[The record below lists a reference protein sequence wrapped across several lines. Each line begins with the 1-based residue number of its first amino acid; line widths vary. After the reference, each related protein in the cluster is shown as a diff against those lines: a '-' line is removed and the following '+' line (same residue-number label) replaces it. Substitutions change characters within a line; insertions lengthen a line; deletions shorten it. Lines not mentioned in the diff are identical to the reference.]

1 MSRERMP
8 STSFLR
14 ARFMAVLLAAL
25 LVFTGLLPGAS
36 PLAFAQEAGVAAN
49 LNYSQWELDAKRAE
63 TALAEGRA
71 STLAFEQLRAQIV
84 DWRTRFTTAQTTNAA
99 RIETLNQ
106 QIAALGPPPEKDG
119 TEAPEIA
126 NRRKELNDQLALLK
140 APGLAAEEAL
150 RRAEGIIK
158 QIDQTVRERQADA
171 LLKLSPSPLNPVNW
185 PAGYAVLT
193 QGMKTLWQ
201 ETSQAWDNPA
211 RRTEFRNNLPA
222 ILAYLVVAGFLVLR
236 GPSFME
242 ALTRRLQA
250 GASMRARAL
259 VAAVVSVG
267 QIIVPVAGVA
277 LLVLAV
283 QSTGMTGLRS
293 GALIQAV
300 PFVAFTFFAARWLGT
315 MLFPAV
321 DDVDI
326 GLDLLPESR
335 AEGRFHAKMAG
346 VILGLEALRQAFIT
360 EVRPPL
366 SMAAQSVWAA
376 PLAILMALILFR
388 IGMLLRRHVA
398 SLTASQSAIGEDV
411 AFSNRLL
418 GSLGTAVV
426 VVSVLGPLLAA
437 IGYVTAANA
446 LIWPTVM
453 TLGLIGVV
461 VVLHGILVDI
471 YLIVSKS
478 GKEGR
483 EALIPVLI
491 LMLLI
496 LPALPFLAL
505 IWGARVSDLL
515 EVWNSFKGGVALG
528 DTRISPMSLLTFV
541 VVFGLGYGLTRLVQ
555 GALKTSILPR
565 TRLDKGA
572 QNAVAA
578 GVGYLGIFIAAMVAI
593 TAAGISLSSFA
604 IVAGALSVG
613 IGFGLQNIVQNFVS
627 GLILL
632 IERPVSEGDMIQV
645 GGQVGIVKGISV
657 RSTRIETF
665 DRTDVIVPNADLIS
679 GVVTNLT
686 RGNLSGRVIVPVG
699 VDYAADTR
707 LVERILA
714 EIAEASPQVTLDP
727 PPSVFLTGFGPDS
740 INFEIRAILADVNQ
754 GSRVRSDMN
763 HEIVRRFAEEGIGI
777 PFPQRD
783 VWIRNAEDLRARRNP
798 PRGLELQA
806 GAGAGSKEGEAAG
819 AKPHDCGRHASLAQ
833 PVDPRLAVPDLP
845 HVHHAAINNDPSE
858 DDDGDR

>member
-1 MSRERMP
+1 MP
-8 STSFLR
+8 VLCVLR
-14 ARFMAVLLAAL
+14 ARLLSLAVWLVLGLAL
-25 LVFTGLLPGAS
+25 LPVGAS
-36 PLAFAQEAGVAAN
+36 VALAQEAGAAN
-49 LNYSQWELDAKRAE
+49 LNYGQWEQDAKRAE
-63 TALAEGRA
+63 AALAEGRA
-71 STLAFEQLRAQIV
+71 SNLAFEQVRAQIV
-84 DWRTRFTTAQTTNAA
+84 DWRTRFTAAQTANAA
-99 RIETLNQ
+99 QIETLNQ
-106 QIAALGPPPEKDG
+106 QIAALGPPPEKDAA
-119 TEAPEIA
+119 EAPEIA
-126 NRRKELNDQLALLK
+126 ERRKALNDQLAILK

-158 QIDQTVRERQADA
+158 QIDQKVRERQADA
-171 LLKLSPSPLNPVNW
+171 LLRLSPSPINPVNW

-193 QGMKTLWQ
+193 QGMKTLWT
-201 ETSQAWDNPA
+201 ETSQSWDNPA
-211 RRTEFRNNLPA
+211 RRTELRNNLPA
-222 ILAYLVVAGFLVLR
+222 ILAYLVIAGFLVIR

-242 ALTRRLQA
+242 ALTRRLQM
-250 GASMRARAL
+250 GASMRARAV
-259 VAAVVSVG
+259 VAALVSVG
-267 QIIVPVAGVA
+267 QIVVPVAGVA
-277 LLVLAV
+277 LLVLAI
-283 QSTGMTGLRS
+283 QSSGMTGLRS
-293 GALIQAV
+293 GALIQAF
-300 PFVAFTFFAARWLGT
+300 PYAAFTFFAARWLGT

-326 GLDLLPESR
+326 GFGLLPENR
-335 AEGRFHAKMAG
+335 AEGRFHARMVG
-346 VILGLEALRQAFIT
+346 VILGLEAFRQAFIT

-366 SMAAQSVWAA
+366 SMAAQAVWAA

-388 IGMLLRRHVA
+388 IGMLLRHHVA
-398 SLTASQSAIGEDV
+398 ALAVSQSAIGEDMQ
-411 AFSNRLL
+411 FRSRML

-426 VVSVLGPLLAA
+426 GVSILGPLLAV
-437 IGYVTAANA
+437 IGYVSAANA
-446 LIWPTVM
+446 LVWPTVM
-453 TLGLIGVV
+453 TLGLIGFV
-461 VVLHGILVDI
+461 VVLHGLLVDI

-491 LMLLI
+491 LTALVVM
-496 LPALPFLAL
+496 ALPFLAL
-505 IWGARVSDLL
+505 VWGARVSDLL
-515 EVWNSFKGGVALG
+515 EVWTSFKAGVALG

-541 VVFGLGYGLTRLVQ
+541 LVFGIGYGITRLVQ
-555 GALKTSILPR
+555 GALKSSILPR

-572 QNAVAA
+572 QHAVAA
-578 GVGYLGIFIAAMVAI
+578 GIGYLGIVVAVLVAV

-699 VDYAADTR
+699 VDYGADTR
-707 LVERILA
+707 LVEKILQ
-714 EIAEASPQVTLDP
+714 EIAEASPQVAIDP
-727 PPSVFLTGFGPDS
+727 PPVVFLTGFGPDS

-754 GSRVRSDMN
+754 KGRVHSEMN
-763 HEIVRRFAEEGIGI
+763 HEIVRRFAEAGIGI

-783 VWIRNAEDLRARRNP
+783 VWIRNADDLRARP
-798 PRGLELQA
+798 GPARGLETQKVATALR
-806 GAGAGSKEGEAAG
+806 
-819 AKPHDCGRHASLAQ
+819 PHDADRHAAIV
-833 PVDPRLAVPDLP
+833 PVDPRLAADIPRG
-845 HVHHAAINNDPSE
+845 AINNDPSE

>member
-1 MSRERMP
+1 MRMA
-8 STSFLR
+8 SLLR
-14 ARFMAVLLAAL
+14 VRLLGLVLVALIAMAGPFPGLDPVAVAQDSGAA
-25 LVFTGLLPGAS
+25 AD
-36 PLAFAQEAGVAAN
+36 
-49 LNYSQWELDAKRAE
+49 LNYAQWERDAKRAE
-63 TALAEGRA
+63 DALADKRA
-71 STLAFEQLRAQIV
+71 SNLAFEQLRTQIV
-84 DWRTRFTTAQTTNAA
+84 DWRARFTNVQTKNAT
-99 RIETLNQ
+99 RIDTLNQ
-106 QIAALGPPPEKDG
+106 QIEALGPVPEKDG

-126 NRRKELNDQLALLK
+126 TRRKELNDQLALLK

-158 QIDQTVRERQADA
+158 QIDKTVRERQADA
-171 LLKLSPSPLNPVNW
+171 LLRLWPSPINPVNW

-193 QGMKTLWQ
+193 QGAKTLWQ
-201 ETSQAWDNPA
+201 ETTQAWENPA
-211 RRTEFRNNLPA
+211 RRTELRNNLPA

-242 ALTRRLQA
+242 ALTRRLQV
-250 GASMRARAL
+250 GASMRARAV
-259 VAAVVSVG
+259 VAAIVSVG

-293 GALIQAV
+293 GALIRAV
-300 PFVAFTFFAARWLGT
+300 PYAAFCFFAARWLGT

-326 GLDLLPESR
+326 GFGLLFENR
-335 AEGRFHAKMAG
+335 AEGRFHARMVG
-346 VILGLEALRQAFIT
+346 LILGLEAFRQAFIT

-376 PLAILMALILFR
+376 PLAMLMAVILFR

-398 SLTASQSAIGEDV
+398 GLSTSQTTMGEDL
-411 AFSNRLL
+411 AFSRRLL
-418 GSLGTAVV
+418 GAIGTAIVG
-426 VVSVLGPLLAA
+426 VSLLGPLLAV

-453 TLGLIGVV
+453 TLGLTGFV
-461 VVLHGILVDI
+461 VVLHGILVDL

-491 LMLLI
+491 LTVLVLLS
-496 LPALPFLAL
+496 LPVVAL

-515 EVWNSFKGGVALG
+515 EVWTSFKSGIAIG
-528 DTRISPMSLLTFV
+528 DTRISPTSLLTFML
-541 VVFGLGYGLTRLVQ
+541 VFGIGYGLTRVVQ
-555 GALKTSILPR
+555 GALKSSILPR

-578 GVGYLGIFIAAMVAI
+578 GIGYLGIFLAAMAAI
-593 TAAGISLSSFA
+593 TAAGISLSSLA

-645 GGQVGIVKGISV
+645 GTQVGIVKGISV

-665 DRTDVIVPNADLIS
+665 DRTDVIVPNADLVS

-686 RGNLSGRVIVPVG
+686 RGNLSGRVIVPVS

-707 LVERILA
+707 LVERLLH
-714 EIAEASPQVTLDP
+714 EIAEASPQVAVDP

-754 GSRVRSDMN
+754 SSHVRSEMN
-763 HEIVRRFAEEGIGI
+763 HEIVRRFAEAGIGI
-777 PFPQRD
+777 PFAQRD
-783 VWIRNAEDLRARRNP
+783 VWIRNAEDLRAGRDMQHHRR
-798 PRGLELQA
+798 LQQTP
-806 GAGAGSKEGEAAG
+806 EAASPVVRPHDATRHGGVSPAKSVHQG
-819 AKPHDCGRHASLAQ
+819 AKGPPQG
-833 PVDPRLAVPDLP
+833 P
-845 HVHHAAINNDPSE
+845 IYNDPSE
-858 DDDGDR
+858 DDDDGVR

>member
-1 MSRERMP
+1 MHQRGR
-8 STSFLR
+8 TGF
-14 ARFMAVLLAAL
+14 VL
-25 LVFTGLLPGAS
+25 AS
-36 PLAFAQEAGVAAN
+36 IH
-49 LNYSQWELDAKRAE
+49 
-63 TALAEGRA
+63 T
-71 STLAFEQLRAQIV
+71 
-84 DWRTRFTTAQTTNAA
+84 TTNGGQ
-99 RIETLNQ
+99 IDTLNQ
-106 QIAALGPPPEKDG
+106 QIAALGPVPEKDAP
-119 TEAPEIA
+119 EAPEIA
-126 NRRKELNDQLALLK
+126 KRRSELNDQLALLK

-171 LLKLSPSPLNPVNW
+171 LLRLSPSPLNPVNW

-211 RRTEFRNNLPA
+211 RRTELRNNLPA
-222 ILAYLVVAGFLVLR
+222 ILAYLVIAGFLVLR

-242 ALTRRLQA
+242 ALTRRLQV
-250 GASMRARAL
+250 GASMRARAV
-259 VAAVVSVG
+259 VAALVSVG

-277 LLVLAV
+277 LLVQAV

-300 PFVAFTFFAARWLGT
+300 PYAAFTFFAARWLGT

-326 GLDLLPESR
+326 GFGLLPENR
-335 AEGRFHAKMAG
+335 AEGRFHARMVG
-346 VILGLEALRQAFIT
+346 LILGLEAFRQAFIT

-398 SLTASQSAIGEDV
+398 ALTQSQSAIGEEV
-411 AFSNRLL
+411 AFRSRLL
-418 GSLGTAVV
+418 GMVGTSVV
-426 VVSVLGPLLAA
+426 IASILGPLLAA
-437 IGYVTAANA
+437 VGYVTAANA

-453 TLGLIGVV
+453 TLGLIGFV
-461 VVLHGILVDI
+461 VVLHGLLVDV

-483 EALIPVLI
+483 EALIPVL
-491 LMLLI
+491 LLVV
-496 LPALPFLAL
+496 LAVLALPVLAL
-505 IWGARVSDLL
+505 IWGARVSDLI
-515 EVWNSFKGGVALG
+515 EVWTTFKAGVALG
-528 DTRISPMSLLTFV
+528 DTRISPMNLLTFV
-541 VVFGLGYGLTRLVQ
+541 LVFGIGYGITRLVQ

-565 TRLDKGA
+565 TRFDKGA
-572 QNAVAA
+572 QNAISA
-578 GVGYLGIFIAAMVAI
+578 GIGYLGIFVAALVAI

-645 GGQVGIVKGISV
+645 AGQVGIVKGISV

-686 RGNLSGRVIVPVG
+686 RGNLSGRVIVPLG

-707 LVERILA
+707 QVERLLQ
-714 EIAEASPQVTLDP
+714 EIAEANPQVAVDP
-727 PPSVFLTGFGPDS
+727 PPAVFLTGFGPDS

-754 GSRVRSDMN
+754 KGRVNSEIN
-763 HEIVRRFAEEGIGI
+763 HEIVRRFTEAGIGI
-777 PFPQRD
+777 PFAQRD
-783 VWIRNAEDLRARRNP
+783 VWIRNASDLRTRRDPRRGLQLRADAPPVSEPRPDIVRNDVP
-798 PRGLELQA
+798 PLAEVPRG
-806 GAGAGSKEGEAAG
+806 
-819 AKPHDCGRHASLAQ
+819 
-833 PVDPRLAVPDLP
+833 
-845 HVHHAAINNDPSE
+845 AINNDPSE
-858 DDDGDR
+858 EDESYR